1 MSSHT
6 HYLYFVNRKC
16 YASVDEIKLVTKSL
30 LQRYLSSRIQKSET
44 VPASTNNI
52 SFKVDMKRRLCSHLT
67 RDQVIDA
74 ITPIVLGCSDTA
86 EEGGGG
92 GEVEGTQKK
101 NGTSFSVNLSDPDFA
116 IRIEIVKTLCGI
128 SILPREQWYKNFNI
142 AELIDSKDNDKK
154 D

>member
-1 MSSHT
+1 
-6 HYLYFVNRKC
+6 
-16 YASVDEIKLVTKSL
+16 
-30 LQRYLSSRIQKSET
+30 
-44 VPASTNNI
+44 
-52 SFKVDMKRRLCSHLT
+52 MKRRLCSHLT

-74 ITPIVLGCSDTA
+74 ITPIVLGCSDKTEE

-92 GEVEGTQKK
+92 GEVDGTQKK
-101 NGTSFSVNLSDPDFA
+101 NGCATFSVNLSDPDFA